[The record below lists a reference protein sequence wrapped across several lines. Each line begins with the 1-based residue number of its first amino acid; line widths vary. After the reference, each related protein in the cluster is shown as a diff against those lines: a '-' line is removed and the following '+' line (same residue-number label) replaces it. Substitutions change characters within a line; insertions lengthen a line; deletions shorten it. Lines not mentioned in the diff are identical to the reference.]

1 MQKNDGPSSRDVEPS
16 HPWEDKAPCRDDGRW
31 KSLLVALCTRE
42 VGRVDAQGAKV
53 ACLRAAVA
61 FDSSGSGASGAENC
75 ECAADE
81 TLAVSC
87 GSHLFARFRFLS
99 DEQKMGFAGS
109 FCNAQLDTPAMQR
122 KQARSTVHRPGLLF
136 EPWEAPAEFPKP
148 ETI

>member
-1 MQKNDGPSSRDVEPS
+1 MLFRS
-16 HPWEDKAPCRDDGRW
+16 HPWEDKAPRRDGRW
-31 KSLLVALCTRE
+31 KSLLAAARVRE
-42 VGRVDAQGAKV
+42 VARIDAEGAQV
-53 ACLRAAVA
+53 ARLRAAVA

-122 KQARSTVHRPGLLF
+122 KQARSTIDRPGLLI
-136 EPWEAPAEFPKP
+136 EPWEDKAF
-148 ETI
+148 